1 MRLAWRRLWSLLWR
15 RKLADKQLARFPQVD
30 KRPRGLHDTEMDR
43 RNFIETCSTTATA
56 ACLSGAAHLPAFA
69 ADARPKAYSKA
80 LLTNERGDPIKASGL
95 LANTNYVFHYP
106 FEATPVFLLDLGKPV
121 SPQAIGSL
129 KTKTG
134 ESYAW
139 PGGVGKGKSIVA
151 FSAICAHHLVYP
163 TPQLSFISFR
173 KGTPVNAKTPN
184 AGADLIHCC
193 ADHSQYDPA
202 QGAKVLSGPA
212 TQPLCAVLLEHN
224 AKDDSLTAYA
234 TLGGELFDDFFKK
247 YEAKLIIEMGSKAKN
262 AVAATS
268 VLKALDKFCR
278 NPVKC

>member
-1 MRLAWRRLWSLLWR
+1 
-15 RKLADKQLARFPQVD
+15 
-30 KRPRGLHDTEMDR
+30 MDR
-43 RNFIETCSTTATA
+43 RHFLESCSTATTV
-56 ACLSGAAHLPAFA
+56 ACLSGAASLPAIA
-69 ADARPKAYSKA
+69 ADAKPRAYSRA
-80 LLTNERGDPIKASGL
+80 VLTNERGDPLKASRL
-95 LANTNYVFHYP
+95 VAQTNYVFHYP
-106 FEATPVFLLDLGKPV
+106 FVATPVFLLDLGKPALPAT
-121 SPQAIGSL
+121 SGL
-129 KTKTG
+129 KTKG
-134 ESYAW
+134 GDSYAW
-139 PGGVGKGKSIVA
+139 PGGVGKNKSIVA

-212 TQPLCAVLLEHN
+212 TQPLCAILLEHN
-224 AKDDSLTAYA
+224 AKDDTLTAYA

-247 YEAKLIIEMGSKAKN
+247 YEAKLSIEVGSKAKN
-262 AVAATS
+262 AVAQTT
-268 VLKALDKFCR
+268 VVRELDKFCR